1 MLLLRLSRLRR
12 THVIAAAL
20 LLGTLAVAAIVEA
33 ETYYVRDRLA
43 VSIYGSAPHRVPCEQ
58 RPTPGEV
65 RQAIDR
71 NADLV
76 TRIES
81 VNPGRVSVWLNTT
94 DKCPGRA
101 DIHIL
106 YATMRDLDA
115 IKMIVGDDKY
125 LFGVPYRM
133 LNK

>member
-1 MLLLRLSRLRR
+1 MLPVRLWRRRR
-12 THVIAAAL
+12 TRVIAAAVL
-20 LLGTLAVAAIVEA
+20 LVAFAAAAAAEA

-43 VSIYGSAPHRVPCEQ
+43 VSIYGSAPHRVPCDD

-81 VNPGRVSVWLNTT
+81 VNPGLVSVWLNTT

-101 DIHIL
+101 DIRIL
-106 YATMRDLDA
+106 YATMRDRDA